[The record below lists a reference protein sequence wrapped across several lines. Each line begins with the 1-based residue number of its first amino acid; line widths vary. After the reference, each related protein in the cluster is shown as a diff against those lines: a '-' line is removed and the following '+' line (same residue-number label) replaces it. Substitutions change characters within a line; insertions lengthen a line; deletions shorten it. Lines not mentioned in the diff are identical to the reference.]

1 MVCNSIGASEVAPVR
16 VMLATNVQEYP
27 RRFVGQSVIITAATA
42 GIGLSIAH
50 RLGRREQGLQS
61 AHVDKCSPLS
71 LISEVSVLV
80 LGLF

>member
-50 RLGRREQGLQS
+50 RLGQEGARLTICSRRQ
-61 AHVDKCSPLS
+61 
-71 LISEVSVLV
+71 VLTAV
-80 LGLF
+80 PYI